1 MGVDCSQVCMEQA
14 RQAGNEEDP
23 GTQFVINKAISDPE
37 GGLVSERGGSEEKD
51 PETVHYW

>member
-1 MGVDCSQVCMEQA
+1 MEQA